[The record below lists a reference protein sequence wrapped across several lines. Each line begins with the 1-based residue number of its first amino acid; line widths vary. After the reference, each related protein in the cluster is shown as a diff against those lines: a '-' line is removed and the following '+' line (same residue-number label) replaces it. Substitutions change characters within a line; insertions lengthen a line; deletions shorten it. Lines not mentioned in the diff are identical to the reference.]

1 MPGDSLKK
9 YIMATTTATILV
21 GRAHQNHSGIIP
33 THLIRLTENSRP
45 ALIMQSL
52 EGMED
57 VKIVIPTLE
66 NMVDDIYLMIA
77 VFVLKKFENLEHI
90 HNEESKSIY
99 DLFSEKER
107 YTLYNKTKKIIRG
120 SGIKVVFNILDNSHL
135 LSQIDIIKKYP
146 KDIEVTL
153 PSFKKEFNTWNKK
166 VTAKG
171 I

>member
-1 MPGDSLKK
+1 
-9 YIMATTTATILV
+9 MATTTATILV

-90 HNEESKSIY
+90 HNEESK
-99 DLFSEKER
+99 
-107 YTLYNKTKKIIRG
+107 
-120 SGIKVVFNILDNSHL
+120 NITICLA
-135 LSQIDIIKKYP
+135 KR
-146 KDIEVTL
+146 EVYSL
-153 PSFKKEFNTWNKK
+153 
-166 VTAKG
+166 
-171 I
+171 